1 MCGRVGV
8 YVCVGV
14 YVPGCGKG
22 GGSMSR
28 LMLGRRVT
36 LADSATHVCVFFM
49 RVHWHSLVC
58 L

>member
-1 MCGRVGV
+1 M
-8 YVCVGV
+8 VCVGGV